1 MRLFTSGFYHS
12 FSMGIP
18 LRNMRSQGR
27 KDKGSN
33 DEIIVNYQTVR
44 REPFYPKRS
53 KSKRQAVSLVYKKS
67 KDIAKRKPTMK

>member
-1 MRLFTSGFYHS
+1 
-12 FSMGIP
+12 MGIP

-53 KSKRQAVSLVYKKS
+53 QRSSAPNNKKPKVRKNRKG
-67 KDIAKRKPTMK
+67 KDNMVQLRNYNNVIG